1 VTFPSDVT
9 LGTGTAVSFP
19 SDVTL
24 GTGIAIILGLSSASV
39 TPFLFV
45 VLMAFLCLNE
55 PLPRPMV
62 VCSVSVSSRAFLR
75 LSEPLPRPMVVCSTS
90 VSPFPRGGDSRDVG
104 NHGEPRRGKG
114 SRAIPKSLRRAVFPR
129 SKLSLL
135 PTIGERFGEW
145 FEVLLRTRRMR
156 WL

>member
-1 VTFPSDVT
+1 MTFPSDVTSGTGTAVTFPSDVT

-24 GTGIAIILGLSSASV
+24 GTGTAVSFPSDVTSGTGIAIILGLSSASV
-39 TPFLFV
+39 
-45 VLMAFLCLNE
+45 N
-55 PLPRPMV
+55 
-62 VCSVSVSSRAFLR
+62 
-75 LSEPLPRPMVVCSTS
+75 
-90 VSPFPRGGDSRDVG
+90 PFPRGGDSQNVK

>member
-1 VTFPSDVT
+1 MSSPSDVT
-9 LGTGTAVSFP
+9 LGTGT
-19 SDVTL
+19 
-24 GTGIAIILGLSSASV
+24 AIILGLSSASV

-62 VCSVSVSSRAFLR
+62 VCSVSVS
-75 LSEPLPRPMVVCSTS
+75 
-90 VSPFPRGGDSRDVG
+90 PFPRGGDSRDVG

-114 SRAIPKSLRRAVFPR
+114 SRAIPKPLRRAVFPR